1 MSPTAVADLPRTVP
15 ALRNSW
21 PLLLGFAVL
30 AVPSAISL
38 GAHEWTRDFGA
49 HEPIVLL
56 AGAWLIWRQRAAVA
70 ELARPGRLLPTAL
83 AMAIALPTYVFGRA
97 FDYPTLEAFGLWAAG
112 VALTYA
118 CFGHRVL
125 LRLWFPLLF
134 MGLAIPPP
142 RAFMDAATGPL
153 KELVSALATSG
164 LKSVGLPVAR
174 QGVIIFVAQY
184 ELLVE
189 DACSGMNSL
198 MGLTALSLLY
208 GYLARGSSVANAIFM
223 ACLAIPVA
231 IAANVVRVSLLVVIT
246 YLWGDDLAQSFLHY
260 AAGIFLFLSALVIV
274 FVIDQATH
282 AVISRVRRS

>member
-1 MSPTAVADLPRTVP
+1 MSRAAVADLPRTAP
-15 ALRNSW
+15 GLRSSW
-21 PLLLGFAVL
+21 PLLLGFAAL
-30 AVPSAISL
+30 AIPSAISL

-56 AGAWLIWRQRAAVA
+56 ASVWLIWRQRASVLEA
-70 ELARPGRLLPTAL
+70 ARPGRWLPTAL
-83 AMAIALPTYVFGRA
+83 GLAVGLPAYVFGRA
-97 FDYPTLEAFGLWAAG
+97 FDYPTLEGFGLWAAG

-125 LRLWFPLLF
+125 LRLWFPLLC

-142 RAFMDAATGPL
+142 RAVMDAATGPL

-164 LKSVGLPVAR
+164 LKAAGLPVAR

-198 MGLTALSLLY
+198 LGLTALSLLY
-208 GYLARGSSVANAIFM
+208 GYLARGSSVVNSIFM

-231 IAANVVRVSLLVVIT
+231 IAANVARVSLLVGIT
-246 YLWGDDLAQSFLHY
+246 YLFGDALAQSFLHY

-274 FVIDQATH
+274 FVIDKA
-282 AVISRVRRS
+282 AYGVVARMRRS